1 MSLPM
6 NKGVNTR
13 IFVSVVVILTFVM
26 FLNQCGSTPRSTSG
40 DGYKII
46 NSSELKAMMEDK
58 DFTLINVHI
67 PYAGDIPGTDMSIPY
82 NEIGEKLDLPKDSR
96 IVLYCRS
103 GSMSRTAAGKLTE
116 LGYTNIFDLKD
127 GMIGWQ
133 QAGNEIISTPNR

>member
-6 NKGVNTR
+6 NKGVNVH
-13 IFVSVVVILTFVM
+13 ILVSVVFTLTLVM
-26 FLNQCGSTPRSTSG
+26 LLTQCGSTPRSTSG

-46 NSSELKAMMEDK
+46 NSSELKGMMEDK

-67 PYAGDIPGTDMSIPY
+67 PYAGDIPGTDQSIPY

-103 GSMSRTAAGKLTE
+103 GSMSRTASEKLTE